1 MAKGGY
7 RKPSNP
13 APASLPGALSQRTD
27 GSPTQPATYMPGLE
41 YGQGQVN
48 MATQQA
54 APLAGSSDGTF
65 NAGSFRMGEAASML
79 PAITPLTAPTQR
91 PNESMSVGMPFGDT
105 PGMEILNLPNANQTR
120 YVNAKSVIDD
130 VASAP
135 DASPMMKYLSQ
146 RTGQVF

>member
-41 YGQGQVN
+41 YDQGQVN
-48 MATQQA
+48 MANQEA
-54 APLAGSSDGTF
+54 APL
-65 NAGSFRMGEAASML
+65 AGSFRMGEAASML
-79 PAITPLTAPTQR
+79 PAITPLTAGTQR
-91 PNESMSVGMPFGDT
+91 PNEPMSVGMPFGDT

-130 VASAP
+130 IASAA